1 MIENGAI
8 LGIGNILQQDDGIG
22 ITVLKYVEAHFEFP
36 TEVELIDGGTTGT
49 GLDTSINGKKWLIVI
64 DALNTAGNPG
74 EVKLLKEEA
83 FINRPSAIRLSP
95 HQVGFL
101 DLIQLM
107 RIEGTGPEHVDLIGI
122 IPKTTDFG
130 TRLSPEVAD
139 SMDQVLEELLQ
150 WLKTKNVTPK
160 RLPAPKPP
168 DYWWHEK

>member
-8 LGIGNILQQDDGIG
+8 LGVGNILQQDDGIG
-22 ITVLKYVEAHFEFP
+22 TTVLKYLEANFEFP
-36 TEVELIDGGTTGT
+36 AEVELVDGGTTGA
-49 GLDTSINGKKWLIVI
+49 GLDISINGKKWVIVI
-64 DALNTAGNPG
+64 DALNIAGNPG
-74 EVKLLKEEA
+74 EVKFLKEEE

-107 RIEGTGPEHVDLIGI
+107 RIEGTGPEHVELIGV

-130 TRLSPEVAD
+130 TNLSTEVAD
-139 SMDQVLEELLQ
+139 SLDRVLEELFQ

-160 RLPAPKPP
+160 PLPSPNPP
-168 DYWWHEK
+168 DYWWVEK